1 MAMRTRAWFAA
12 VLVALLGGCASS
24 LTPLTAEQESG
35 LNEAQRIA
43 DRVTKAY
50 GVPSVRVYAA
60 SLGPSTGGT
69 YSYHY
74 DWIFIRPES
83 LTGKR
88 LLVLISHE
96 LGHATLGHRPTE
108 SPQVDRERDANR
120 RGVEIL
126 VKFLGLT
133 EREALDTY
141 AGYLIAA
148 HRYRHGRDVLI
159 PSGHLLPCEELR
171 ELWTAYGQ
179 TAPACETVTAAP
191 KPSTQ

>member
-1 MAMRTRAWFAA
+1 MGTRLTRVWIAV
-12 VLVALLGGCASS
+12 VLVALLGGCAGS

-35 LNEAQRIA
+35 LKEAQRIA

-60 SLGPSTGGT
+60 SLGPSTAGR
-69 YSYHY
+69 YSYQS

-141 AGYLIAA
+141 AGYLIDAN
-148 HRYRHGRDVLI
+148 RYRHGRDVLI
-159 PSGHLLPCEELR
+159 PPGHLLPCEELR

-179 TAPACETVTAAP
+179 TAPACETVTAVP
-191 KPSTQ
+191 VSK

>member
-1 MAMRTRAWFAA
+1 VSAPSPRVWLA
-12 VLVALLGGCASS
+12 VALVALLGGCATS
-24 LTPLTAEQESG
+24 LTPLTAEQATG
-35 LNEAQRIA
+35 LQEAQRIA

-50 GVPSVRVYAA
+50 GVPGVRVYAA
-60 SLGPSTGGT
+60 SLGPSTGG
-69 YSYHY
+69 SYFSQN

-96 LGHATLGHRPTE
+96 LGHATLGHRPTDA
-108 SPQVDRERDANR
+108 PNIDRERHANR

-133 EREALDTY
+133 EREALETY

-148 HRYRHGRDVLI
+148 NKYRHGRDVLI
-159 PSGHLLPCEELR
+159 PAGHLLPCEELR
-171 ELWTAYGQ
+171 ELWDGFGQ
-179 TAPACETVTAAP
+179 AAPACEAVTAAP
-191 KPSTQ
+191 KPE